1 MRVLHITNE
10 FTKKN
15 YSIASLI
22 LFISKY
28 LYKSYNVSF
37 SLLSSSTNKSLFNE
51 EISSNVNF
59 KKWSSF
65 FLLNNTL
72 KKKIY
77 NHDIIHIH
85 GIWAPIQI
93 FSIIICN
100 RQNLNYVIHPHGM
113 LLPEALGSGGLI
125 KYFFKLGSLYIL
137 KKLLKRNINFIS
149 ITNQETSAIK
159 KYFPKANV
167 NKISNP
173 IPFHI
178 SKIKQKNKKK
188 RFVYFGRIHP
198 HKNLEILVDAFL
210 ETKLSND
217 WTLEI
222 YGIRDDEKYFYKLK
236 KLIGNNQQIKIKQPI
251 FGRDKQLVMQE
262 SWANVLISKSE
273 VVSLSILESSVYE
286 LPSLIN
292 RNIEVIGLEKSVIT
306 TNISLENIK
315 KKIQDISNWSSKK
328 RFLIGK
334 ELSKQLD
341 EKISIKSISEKY
353 NNFYKT
359 INLNHTEKVSE
370 TSYFRDLIKLKN
382 INFFFVSGSYMF
394 NLMFPSLLVVMFVIM
409 GKFSI
414 AGELGLIASFWI
426 TFTQIFSSN
435 MRSIIVSEQKLD

>member
-125 KYFFKLGSLYIL
+125 KYFIKLGSLYIL
-137 KKLLKRNINFIS
+137 KQLLKRNINCIS
-149 ITNQETSAIK
+149 ITNKETSPK
-159 KYFPKANV
+159 K
-167 NKISNP
+167 
-173 IPFHI
+173 
-178 SKIKQKNKKK
+178 
-188 RFVYFGRIHP
+188 
-198 HKNLEILVDAFL
+198 
-210 ETKLSND
+210 
-217 WTLEI
+217 
-222 YGIRDDEKYFYKLK
+222 
-236 KLIGNNQQIKIKQPI
+236 
-251 FGRDKQLVMQE
+251 
-262 SWANVLISKSE
+262 
-273 VVSLSILESSVYE
+273 
-286 LPSLIN
+286 
-292 RNIEVIGLEKSVIT
+292 
-306 TNISLENIK
+306 NIS
-315 KKIQDISNWSSKK
+315 Q
-328 RFLIGK
+328 R
-334 ELSKQLD
+334 Q
-341 EKISIKSISEKY
+341 
-353 NNFYKT
+353 
-359 INLNHTEKVSE
+359 
-370 TSYFRDLIKLKN
+370 
-382 INFFFVSGSYMF
+382 M
-394 NLMFPSLLVVMFVIM
+394 
-409 GKFSI
+409 
-414 AGELGLIASFWI
+414 
-426 TFTQIFSSN
+426 
-435 MRSIIVSEQKLD
+435 